1 MLTYSETGII
11 NEINNNTTANISSTL
26 NKNADPN
33 NVANNV
39 NSEDINSGGSIRRNI
54 WEDFKKT
61 FEILTYDCKN
71 LLIDLG
77 VPISHEYTGRIVDV
91 QPICPVEDMP
101 HGYRDGRCYH
111 LVTTAD
117 GLIFKLIFWNVRFST
132 LANYLQPNRIVKI
145 TYKDP
150 DFRVVNIFPQRLYR
164 MLSYGQF
171 IEEYN
176 PNINKNS
183 LVRICSLDEKIIKV
197 EFLEY
202 DLTKNDEQVNLNHTD
217 HIDDTESST
226 LDSQYHQ
233 KQYDLIA

>member
-11 NEINNNTTANISSTL
+11 NEINKGNIEKNTDL
-26 NKNADPN
+26 N
-33 NVANNV
+33 ANNLDSNANNL
-39 NSEDINSGGSIRRNI
+39 NSEDINNNSGGGSIRRNI
-54 WEDFKKT
+54 WDDLKKT
-61 FEILTYDCKN
+61 FEIFTYDCKN

-91 QPICPVEDMP
+91 QPICAIEDMP
-101 HGYRDGRCYH
+101 LGYRDGRCYH

-132 LANYLQPNRIVKI
+132 LTNYLQPNRIVKI

-202 DLTKNDEQVNLNHTD
+202 DLNKNEEQVNIHND
-217 HIDDTESST
+217 HIDDTENST
-226 LDSQYHQ
+226 LDSH
-233 KQYDLIA
+233 KPQYDLVA

>member
-11 NEINNNTTANISSTL
+11 NEINKPNIQNNPDL
-26 NKNADPN
+26 N
-33 NVANNV
+33 ANNL
-39 NSEDINSGGSIRRNI
+39 NSEDNNSSGGSSGESIIRRNI
-54 WEDFKKT
+54 WDDFKKT
-61 FEILTYDCKN
+61 FETFTYDCKN

-91 QPICPVEDMP
+91 QPICAIEDMP
-101 HGYRDGRCYH
+101 LGYRDGRCYH

-164 MLSYGQF
+164 ILSYGQF

-176 PNINKNS
+176 PNINKS
-183 LVRICSLDEKIIKV
+183 SFVRICSLDEKIIKV

-202 DLTKNDEQVNLNHTD
+202 DLNKNEEQVNIQLD
-217 HIDDTESST
+217 HIDDTENST
-226 LDSQYHQ
+226 LDSHQ
-233 KQYDLIA
+233 PQYDLIA